1 MRRIV
6 TYHTICVYIKVLNYH
21 HWESIHTYS
30 MTRLLYVA
38 DTSSAY
44 YILDINAP
52 YHPQPIRTVF
62 TPLRSK
68 AVCLFPPCASVEDA
82 DGQRWNS
89 KYPTSWMMSSSSG
102 TVCKPT
108 PPTTSTFRMLI
119 APIRVGRHCCRSMPV
134 SRPHRRC
141 AAFLLRF
148 RGQLQRS
155 GHSTEVVAKT
165 HAHPFQQGITCTPNM
180 TSPAVPS
187 SSSNRSSFP
196 PTRTM
201 FAGRLSTV
209 FSRWARGRQNS

>member
-1 MRRIV
+1 
-6 TYHTICVYIKVLNYH
+6 
-21 HWESIHTYS
+21 
-30 MTRLLYVA
+30 MTRLLYIA

-89 KYPTSWMMSSSSG
+89 KYPTSWTMSSSSG

-108 PPTTSTFRMLI
+108 PPMTSTFRMLI

-155 GHSTEVVAKT
+155 GHYRSRSQNTCSPFPTGDYLHTEYDIARCSLKLLESVLFS
-165 HAHPFQQGITCTPNM
+165 AHQDYVRRQIVYSLLEVGKRPSKLM
-180 TSPAVPS
+180 TASDGACLGRLPRYPS
-187 SSSNRSSFP
+187 SHRRP
-196 PTRTM
+196 PS
-201 FAGRLSTV
+201 L
-209 FSRWARGRQNS
+209 RWP